1 MRTGPFWFPDM
12 FSSLGLSG
20 SGGLMVG
27 IIAVFAVLPTVFL
40 QWAGKG
46 MREKRRGNEL
56 GTLNTITR

>member
-1 MRTGPFWFPDM
+1 M

-46 MREKRRGNEL
+46 MRDKRRGDEL

>member
-1 MRTGPFWFPDM
+1 M

-40 QWAGKG
+40 QWARKG
-46 MREKRRGNEL
+46 MREKWRGNEL